1 MAIRGRYDLEGLAP
15 STGLMQVLERP
26 NPSPAPTL
34 PSGVEAGL
42 DEAAARRSLRHQIAR
57 LERELADAAS
67 SAFPRTL
74 AAVPTRSPRGP
85 GILTI
90 GQLEEARDELAVRL
104 GAARGTTAGEAARH
118 ERNRRHLER
127 MMLEPARHRYA
138 RVTREDVGE
147 TGCGGW
153 EVRPRLGLL
162 GMVAGWW
169 RVKVSSGCPLATRQP
184 AAPPASIRARMSCA

>member
-1 MAIRGRYDLEGLAP
+1 
-15 STGLMQVLERP
+15 MQVLDRP
-26 NPSPAPTL
+26 HPSPLAGPAA
-34 PSGVEAGL
+34 GVDAGL
-42 DEAAARRSLRHQIAR
+42 DEAAARRSLRAQIAR
-57 LERELADAAS
+57 LERELADAAT

-74 AAVPTRSPRGP
+74 APVPAHPAAGP

-184 AAPPASIRARMSCA
+184 

>member
-1 MAIRGRYDLEGLAP
+1 
-15 STGLMQVLERP
+15 MQVLDRP
-26 NPSPAPTL
+26 HVSAVPRPATGL
-34 PSGVEAGL
+34 DTGV
-42 DEAAARRSLRHQIAR
+42 DEAAARRSLRRQIAR
-57 LERELADAAS
+57 LERELADAAT

-74 AAVPTRSPRGP
+74 APVPTHPAGGP

-90 GQLEEARDELAVRL
+90 GQLEEARDELALRL
-104 GAARGTTAGEAARH
+104 GAARGTTAGESARH
-118 ERNRRHLER
+118 ERNRRRLER

-184 AAPPASIRARMSCA
+184 GATRSIRGRMSGA